1 MTRVGV
7 GKRGYWGLLTRL
19 LHSPVVVCSALPQ
32 LVVYCRAHVK
42 QCQLASAELSAVGPP
57 SWFCVAVGVPS
68 SLRNGGGRVG
78 LEGIGLRRL
87 GTGEVVLGKGAD
99 FNAPKLGA
107 SHPCILP
114 SHQCGRRLITPDSAP
129 P

>member
-1 MTRVGV
+1 VTRVGV

-87 GTGEVVLGKGAD
+87 GYGSRPAELTLTPP
-99 FNAPKLGA
+99 NLQPRILA
-107 SHPCILP
+107 S
-114 SHQCGRRLITPDSAP
+114 SQATTVAVA
-129 P
+129 